1 MNSLA
6 AIVGIVI
13 MVLQWLIWIIIIQ
26 AILSWLVA
34 FNVINTHNSFVRTV
48 LVTLDRML
56 DPLLR
61 PIRRVF
67 HTLKGSGRLVGAR
80 RLGEFSWAIES
91 MLNRVLDG
99 TRPASPAVVA
109 MVDQAFYT
117 LPELQAVLRG
127 ESKLRVSRGA
137 IGGVAPVKGAKDVKE
152 EKK

>member
-61 PIRRVF
+61 PIRRILPDLGGIDLSPMV
-67 HTLKGSGRLVGAR
+67 LILGIILIQRLLPALLLDAGA
-80 RLGEFSWAIES
+80 F
-91 MLNRVLDG
+91 
-99 TRPASPAVVA
+99 
-109 MVDQAFYT
+109 
-117 LPELQAVLRG
+117 
-127 ESKLRVSRGA
+127 
-137 IGGVAPVKGAKDVKE
+137 
-152 EKK
+152 